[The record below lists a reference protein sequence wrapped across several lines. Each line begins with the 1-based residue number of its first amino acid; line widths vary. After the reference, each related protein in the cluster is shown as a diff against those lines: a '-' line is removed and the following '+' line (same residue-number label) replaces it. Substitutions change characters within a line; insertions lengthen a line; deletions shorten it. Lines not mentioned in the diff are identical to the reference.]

1 MALLFWVSVCNNFI
15 GMRNGSNLN
24 DLMMSLAGKSDSK
37 LGFTT
42 TVKEQ
47 VEDIEVTMD
56 HFKKSLDSQRKQQS
70 ELQMQLKKLEESTK
84 TEFQE
89 LHKEIS
95 ERVNYLTELFK
106 SDSSQQNKEFEYLEL
121 QNATLH
127 DEHDRLN
134 EMVGSVMGR
143 TEETENN
150 VGI

>member
-1 MALLFWVSVCNNFI
+1 
-15 GMRNGSNLN
+15 
-24 DLMMSLAGKSDSK
+24 
-37 LGFTT
+37 
-42 TVKEQ
+42 
-47 VEDIEVTMD
+47 MD
-56 HFKKSLDSQRKQQS
+56 HFKKSLELQRKQQS

-106 SDSSQQNKEFEYLEL
+106 SDSNQQNKEFEYLEL
-121 QNATLH
+121 QNTTLH

-134 EMVGSVMGR
+134 EMVNSIMGR

-150 VGI
+150 VGIWFAYSLPTIDSLSQHSHENQPMMLCKNRGLNIAQ